1 MEINDLTGPWLVFHD
16 VMIGEVWL
24 ASGQSNMEFE
34 LYSTREAA
42 RAVAQSA
49 DPMLRFYNTPKS
61 GDVSDD
67 LLEAE
72 RESSWQACSPDTSG
86 TMSAVAYYFA
96 ARLRR

>member
-34 LYSTREAA
+34 LHSTREAA

-61 GDVSDD
+61 GYVSDD
-67 LLEAE
+67 LLEPHG
-72 RESSWQACSPDTSG
+72 RH
-86 TMSAVAYYFA
+86 
-96 ARLRR
+96 ARRTPVVP

>member
-34 LYSTREAA
+34 LHSTREAA

-72 RESSWQACSPDTSG
+72 RESSWHPFSKCKCNTS
-86 TMSAVAYYFA
+86 
-96 ARLRR
+96 ARVVG